1 MLYSLESSILS
12 KLNGYF
18 ASKKDVENVLIIETY
33 MGEFEDPSKIE
44 NMLNKPLI
52 FLDFVN
58 ESYQD
63 IATKKVDFKIY
74 VCSRCSTKEKDK
86 RIANK
91 YVAIKLIE
99 EIDKVLIDELFS
111 YGFEANLTNLSKT
124 YERVSEQGY
133 ISLYTRDF
141 SVLIK
146 TTNEGE
152 GIEII

>member
-18 ASKKDVENVLIIETY
+18 ASKKDVENVLTIETY

-74 VCSRCSTKEKDK
+74 VCSRCSTQEKDK